1 MVLDERQIDD
11 VWGNGPVAS
20 TLGSEALDPATEAA
34 LVREWEPRALRIARY
49 ISRRFP
55 GSAEQGD
62 LDQIARLGLLQAARR
77 FDPRRNCRFSTY
89 VYHTIAGHLLHYLRD
104 HTPALRIPRRWFDL
118 RPRLERLAAELLQ
131 VLEREPT
138 VLELAGRLGVSEEEV
153 AGALGAEEFS
163 RPASL
168 DAIWEGPDGE
178 GHGTLAGQIGV
189 QDPVLETLERRLALQ
204 QLLTALP
211 ERLRHLIRLRYF
223 QGQSQQEVGRRLGI
237 SQMQV
242 SRLERQALASL
253 RGDLRRAA
261 SAAGETSLPEAF
273 R

>member
-20 TLGSEALDPATEAA
+20 TLGSDALDPATEAA
-34 LVREWEPRALRIARY
+34 LVREWEPRALRMARR
-49 ISRRFP
+49 ITRRFQ
-55 GSAEQGD
+55 GTAEQGD

-77 FDPRRNCRFSTY
+77 FDPRRNCRFSTFA
-89 VYHTIAGHLLHYLRD
+89 YHTIAGHLLHYLRD
-104 HTPALRIPRRWFDL
+104 HTFALRIPRRWFDL
-118 RPRLERLAAELLQ
+118 RPRLERLAAELVQ

-138 VLELAGRLGVSEEEV
+138 VPELAERLGVSEEEV
-153 AGALGAEEFS
+153 AGALGMWEFS

-168 DAIWEGPDGE
+168 DAIWEGAAGDGP
-178 GHGTLAGQIGV
+178 GTGAGQIGV
-189 QDPVLETLERRLALQ
+189 QDPVLETLELRVALQ

-211 ERLRHLIRLRYF
+211 ERLRHLIQLRYF
-223 QGQSQQEVGRRLGI
+223 QGLSQQEVGRRLGI

-253 RGDLRRAA
+253 RGDLRRAI
-261 SAAGETSLPEAF
+261 AAGEPSLLDAF